1 MIADVSYKKIYDFT
15 MATLHPQSLLASKDP
30 KSSEMRWLF
39 RLPRVSRTHRFG
51 APLRS
56 RTYHSPILDR
66 RGGEKKKIQLS
77 LARLDAGHILRF
89 LVTKQHNAIA
99 NRAIHR
105 MATRVT
111 PDAGSLSLPAIGRA
125 TATHR

>member
-1 MIADVSYKKIYDFT
+1 MV
-15 MATLHPQSLLASKDP
+15 TLHSKPILASKDP

-39 RLPRVSRTHRFG
+39 RLDRFSWIQRFG
-51 APLRS
+51 ALLRS

-66 RGGEKKKIQLS
+66 RGGEEKKMQLS
-77 LARLDAGHILRF
+77 LVKLDAGHILRF
-89 LVTKQHNAIA
+89 LVTKQYNAIA

>member
-1 MIADVSYKKIYDFT
+1 MRFPMV
-15 MATLHPQSLLASKDP
+15 TLYPKPTLASKDP
-30 KSSEMRWLF
+30 KSGEMRWLF
-39 RLPRVSRTHRFG
+39 RLTRVSWIQRFG
-51 APLRS
+51 ALLRS

-66 RGGEKKKIQLS
+66 CGGEGTKIQLS
-77 LARLDAGHILRF
+77 LVKLDAGHILRF
-89 LVTKQHNAIA
+89 LVAKQHNAIA

-111 PDAGSLSLPAIGRA
+111 PDAWSLSLPAIGRA

>member
-1 MIADVSYKKIYDFT
+1 MV
-15 MATLHPQSLLASKDP
+15 TLYPKPTLASKDP

-39 RLPRVSRTHRFG
+39 RLTRVPWVHRFG
-51 APLRS
+51 ALLRS

-66 RGGEKKKIQLS
+66 CGGERTKIQLS
-77 LARLDAGHILRF
+77 PVKRNAGHISRF
-89 LVTKQHNAIA
+89 LVTKQYNAIA

-125 TATHR
+125 TGSHR